1 MNYKKMISGCLP
13 GKSNHNASV
22 MIALVAGAAAGAIV
36 SLLLAPQSGAET
48 RDMLSEK
55 AKGLAGDVKD
65 KLKSAKNK
73 FKAGAQQVVDE
84 TRDQFNHFS

>member
-22 MIALVAGAAAGAIV
+22 LIALVAGAAAGAIV

-48 RDMLSEK
+48 RDMISEK

-65 KLKSAKNK
+65 KLKTAKDK
-73 FKAGAQQVVDE
+73 FRSGAQQVADDAK
-84 TRDQFNHFS
+84 DQFNHFS